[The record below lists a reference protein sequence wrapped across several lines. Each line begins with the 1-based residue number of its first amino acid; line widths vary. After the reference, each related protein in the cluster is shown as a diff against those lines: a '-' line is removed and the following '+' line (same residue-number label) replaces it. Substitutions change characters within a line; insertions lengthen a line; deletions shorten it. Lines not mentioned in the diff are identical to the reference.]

1 MRYNKRL
8 RNLKATL
15 KSKKL
20 KREVI
25 KTSNF

>member
-15 KSKKL
+15 TSKKL

>member
-8 RNLKATL
+8 RNLKAPLTY
-15 KSKKL
+15 KKL

>member
-15 KSKKL
+15 TYKKL

-25 KTSNF
+25 KTINF